1 MNNKEVHLSEAI
13 EIIEEVLSSGGEFR
27 MVPKGTSMLPL
38 IVQGKDSVVLKRKPV
53 SEIQKHDIIF
63 YRRDNGQF
71 ILHRVLKVCDDGTY
85 ILCGDNQTYLEKG
98 VRPDQI
104 IGYVS
109 QINKKEK
116 RLSPTSVSY
125 RIYML
130 IWMWMP
136 YRKTVLFIKRGF
148 RFLKR
153 KLNKKIK
160 KSCGT

>member
-1 MNNKEVHLSEAI
+1 MNHKEVHLSEAI

-38 IVQGKDSVVLKRKPV
+38 IVQGRDSVVLKRKPV

-71 ILHRVLKVCDDGTY
+71 ILHRILKICNDGTY
-85 ILCGDNQTYLEKG
+85 ILCGDNQTNLEKEI
-98 VRPDQI
+98 RPDQV
-104 IGYVS
+104 IGYIS
-109 QINKKEK
+109 EIKKQDK
-116 RLSPTSVSY
+116 RLSASTLSY
-125 RIYML
+125 RLYML
-130 IWMWMP
+130 FWMWMP

-153 KLNKKIK
+153 KLNKK
-160 KSCGT
+160 